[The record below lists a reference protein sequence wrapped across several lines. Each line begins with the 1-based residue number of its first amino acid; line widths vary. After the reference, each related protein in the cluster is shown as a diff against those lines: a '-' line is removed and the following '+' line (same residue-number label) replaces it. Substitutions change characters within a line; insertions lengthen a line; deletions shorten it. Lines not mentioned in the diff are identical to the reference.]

1 MIKYKRSMCVHNTYK
16 SSVLKT
22 ESVFITDFFL
32 LYAVFITGT
41 YGVHNRYNGVHN
53 RVFIIQCYTKVI
65 QTTESAKI
73 TVQISRCYE
82 ECSSSSMAH
91 CHVIKK
97 QKGEGE
103 ASHSTWLSK

>member
-1 MIKYKRSMCVHNTYK
+1 MCVHNTYK

-53 RVFIIQCYTKVI
+53 RVFIIQCSYKSQSNGGI
-65 QTTESAKI
+65 GGIGGKLQCRSHAAMKSA
-73 TVQISRCYE
+73 Q
-82 ECSSSSMAH
+82 ALL
-91 CHVIKK
+91 
-97 QKGEGE
+97 
-103 ASHSTWLSK
+103 WLIAML